1 MAPVTLTKAASFRLD
16 GKRALVTGGGR
27 GIGLAAA
34 SALAAAG
41 AHVTLAAR
49 TKQEIEDAASAIRGR
64 GEKADHCSA
73 VVAAKNENE
82 PLSVRSDLF
91 CETKA
96 GRPNFFAR
104 QPVFAAVVAKRRPS
118 LQGRDE
124 R

>member
-1 MAPVTLTKAASFRLD
+1 MRPENKFRFI
-16 GKRALVTGGGR
+16 RFNQTFQLVCGER
-27 GIGLAAA
+27 RIDECDRV
-34 SALAAAG
+34 AG
-41 AHVTLAAR
+41 
-49 TKQEIEDAASAIRGR
+49 RGR

-118 LQGRDE
+118 LLRLRPLTMADCWKVCCVIYLARPE
-124 R
+124 LALDR